1 MRSLTQA
8 MTSVRPHAKSQARTE
23 APMNA
28 DKNSQTWLNGML
40 PGLCCAGSSTLLI
53 NDLVK

>member
-1 MRSLTQA
+1 
-8 MTSVRPHAKSQARTE
+8 
-23 APMNA
+23 MNA